1 MAGIRDVVLENEKEK
16 VPMIKVKRVGNF
28 NWVARGTRKRT
39 THWST
44 EKDSTQSIH
53 SVCHHQNIL
62 HDAIYCKSTSSSWN
76 KKIEFIIFSF
86 IALKILHIKDRIGE
100 LYTVLVDCIGTV
112 FYFNDEKFIC

>member
-16 VPMIKVKRVGNF
+16 VPSVKVKRVGNF
-28 NWVARGTRKRT
+28 NFTQVARGTLKRT

-53 SVCHHQNIL
+53 SVYHHQNIL

-76 KKIEFIIFSF
+76 KKNLVHHIQFYCFEDFTYKGQNWWIIYS
-86 IALKILHIKDRIGE
+86 IGW
-100 LYTVLVDCIGTV
+100 LYWYSLLL
-112 FYFNDEKFIC
+112 